1 VLLLDQSFL
10 KSFHHTQDF
19 AIAYDSINKGGVV
32 VKSADDDRDNAPNT
46 TPTTPTD
53 NAQLYMANNIPQMDL
68 KDANGTGRFDRIIS
82 FGATMSTK

>member
-1 VLLLDQSFL
+1 MLLLDQSFL
-10 KSFHHTQDF
+10 KSFYHTQDF
-19 AIAYDSINKGGVV
+19 AIAYDSISKGGVV
-32 VKSADDDRDNAPNT
+32 VKSADNRDNAPNT

-53 NAQLYMANNIPQMDL
+53 HAQLYRANNTPQMEL

>member
-19 AIAYDSINKGGVV
+19 AIAYDSISKGGVA
-32 VKSADDDRDNAPNT
+32 VKSADNRDNAPNT

-53 NAQLYMANNIPQMDL
+53 NAQLYMANSIPQMDL